1 MRRIVAF
8 VVNDE
13 PGGAGARR
21 AESLAD
27 RLGTDREIIVL
38 YRGRRKVLAILRF
51 IVRLAV
57 RRPEIVCVFD
67 MGYSGVLAGA
77 FYKLASGRPLVIETG
92 DVISALARSLGRTAF
107 GLWLTE
113 RLESLAFAVADRI
126 VVRSTTFQDI
136 LKERGRENVVVIPD
150 GVDTHLFTPRE
161 AGRLRAELGFSDALV
176 VGLVGTCRW
185 SPTLNWCYG
194 MELVEAMKWLTGEP
208 VKGLIVGDGD
218 GLPRLKK
225 RAQEL
230 GVADRVVFA
239 GRVPYEELPE
249 YINAMDVCLST
260 QTNDLVGRVRTT
272 GKLPLYLACGRVV
285 LATRVGEAARVLP
298 EEMLIPCQGV
308 IDPDYPRR
316 LAERIRQLLHQRELL
331 AEGMR
336 LRQIAQQT
344 FDYDLLAKQWKALLV
359 EVGRAKEGG

>member
-1 MRRIVAF
+1 MRRTVAF

-13 PGGAGARR
+13 PGGALARR

-27 RLGTDREIIVL
+27 RLRPDSSIIVL
-38 YRGRRKVLAILRF
+38 CRGRRKVLAILRF
-51 IVRLAV
+51 IVNLADA
-57 RRPEIVCVFD
+57 RPEIVYVFD
-67 MGYSGVLAGA
+67 MGYSGVLAGV
-77 FYKLASGRPLVIETG
+77 FYKLVSRRPLIIETG
-92 DVISALARSLGRTAF
+92 DVISALARSLGRTAV

-126 VVRSTTFQDI
+126 VVRSTTFQDV
-136 LKERGRENVVVIPD
+136 LKERGVENVVVIPD
-150 GVDTHLFTPRE
+150 GVDTQIFTPRQ
-161 AGRLRAELGFSDALV
+161 AGCLRADLGLNDALV
-176 VGLVGTCRW
+176 VGVVGTCRW

-194 MELVEAMKWLTGEP
+194 MELVEAMRWLIGEP

-218 GLPRLKK
+218 GLPLLKK
-225 RAQEL
+225 RAREL
-230 GVADRVVFA
+230 GVADRLVFV

-260 QTNDLVGRVRTT
+260 QTNDLVGHVRTT
-272 GKLPLYLACGRVV
+272 GKLPLYLACGRFV

-298 EEMLIPCQGV
+298 EGMLVPCQGV

-316 LAERIRQLLHQRELL
+316 LAERIRELLHQRELL

-336 LRQIAQQT
+336 LRQIAREM
-344 FDYDLLAKQWKALLV
+344 FDYDLLARQLKALLV
-359 EVGRAKEGG
+359 EVVRTKHGE